1 MGDHLKYKQ
10 VRLNPDVRALL
21 DAYKMDG
28 ESYSIAIGRLFKE
41 NEQLKKSQ
49 ELLMM
54 TVMKNDEFLS
64 IPRDWQRI
72 SFVIELMSLHMDF
85 DSDDG
90 KIEFFKT
97 MLGDSLKNN
106 STRAYHLIEDFIK
119 EFPEQEETF
128 APILEWM
135 SESFEIGEKSEGK

>member
-1 MGDHLKYKQ
+1 MMADYKQ
-10 VRLNPDVRALL
+10 IRLNPDVRALL
-21 DAYKMDG
+21 DDYKMQG

-41 NEQLKKSQ
+41 NELLKESQ

-85 DSDDG
+85 ESDDD
-90 KIEFFKT
+90 KIHFFKT
-97 MLGDSLKNN
+97 MLGDALKNN
-106 STRAYHLIEDFIK
+106 SSRAYHLIEDFIK

-128 APILEWM
+128 LPILEWLQDNYK
-135 SESFEIGEKSEGK
+135 I